1 MVLGAGEWEG
11 IGLREPP
18 NSNRSGHGQV
28 APKEFGFAR
37 EGRGMSD
44 DVVTSAKQGIVIR
57 MVENAQGMSVCVELQ
72 QRIWSYAPI
81 DTVPDQIFIV
91 AKKTGGQ
98 VMAAYDGG
106 TPVGFALAFAGMR
119 DGLSY
124 LHSHMVGVVEEHQ
137 NRGVGRLLKLAQR
150 EDALE
155 RGINLIEWTFDPLQ
169 LKNAHFNIERLGA
182 VARHYIPNL
191 YGRTTSPLH
200 AGLPT
205 DRLVAEWWVRSQ
217 RVEDMLAGRPRVTN
231 PDCGRIAIPAGIRGI
246 CGDEPQTAENI
257 QAAVRDQ
264 FLANIANGRAAV
276 GFEFNKGQGT
286 YLLEPYED

>member
-1 MVLGAGEWEG
+1 
-11 IGLREPP
+11 
-18 NSNRSGHGQV
+18 
-28 APKEFGFAR
+28 
-37 EGRGMSD
+37 MSEAT
-44 DVVTSAKQGIVIR
+44 TSAVKQEIR
-57 MVENAQGMSVCVELQ
+57 IRAMQKAQEMGVCVDLQ
-72 QRIWSYAPI
+72 QRIWGYAPL

-98 VMAAYDGG
+98 VMTAYEGD
-106 TPVGFALAFAGMR
+106 TPVGFALAFAAMR
-119 DGLSY
+119 DGFTY
-124 LHSHMVGVVEEHQ
+124 LHSHMVGVVEGYQ

-182 VARHYIPNL
+182 IVRHYIPNL

-217 RVEDMLAGRPRVTN
+217 RVEDVLAGKRRPTGS
-231 PDCGRIAIPAGIRGI
+231 DFQQIAIPADIRRI
-246 CGDEPQTAENI
+246 CRDEPLTAEKI
-257 QAAVRDQ
+257 QTNVREQ
-264 FLANIANGRAAV
+264 FLANIAEGRAAV
-276 GFEFNKGQGT
+276 GFEFNKEKGT
-286 YLLEPYED
+286 YLLERYED

>member
-1 MVLGAGEWEG
+1 
-11 IGLREPP
+11 
-18 NSNRSGHGQV
+18 
-28 APKEFGFAR
+28 
-37 EGRGMSD
+37 MSEAT
-44 DVVTSAKQGIVIR
+44 TSAVKQEIHIR
-57 MVENAQGMSVCVELQ
+57 AMQEAEEMGVCVDLQ
-72 QRIWSYAPI
+72 QRIWGYAPL

-98 VMAAYDGG
+98 VMTAYEGD
-106 TPVGFALAFAGMR
+106 TPVGFALAFAAIR
-119 DGLSY
+119 DGFAY
-124 LHSHMVGVVEEHQ
+124 LHSHMVGVVEGYQ

-182 VARHYIPNL
+182 IVRHYIPNL

-217 RVEDMLAGRPRVTN
+217 RVEDVLAGKPRPTGS
-231 PDCGRIAIPAGIRGI
+231 DCQRIAIPADIRRI
-246 CGDEPQTAENI
+246 CRDEPLTAEKI
-257 QAAVRDQ
+257 QRDVREQ
-264 FLANIANGRAAV
+264 FVANITDGRAAV
-276 GFEFNKGQGT
+276 GFEFNKEQAT
-286 YLLEPYED
+286 YLLERYED